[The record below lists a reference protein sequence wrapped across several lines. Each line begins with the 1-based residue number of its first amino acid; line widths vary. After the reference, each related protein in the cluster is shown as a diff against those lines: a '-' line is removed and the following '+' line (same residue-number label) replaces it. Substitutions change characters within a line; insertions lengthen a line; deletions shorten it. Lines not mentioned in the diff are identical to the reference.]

1 MTAHTLMVW
10 GRFRRPVFELPS
22 VLDATGLLDKAF
34 GRAAKATATGPDRIA
49 RARNLAAARVRIAGQ
64 TIESTLRGIV
74 KGFPSLDRL
83 PPFYRELVDILVDAN
98 QLKKHLGAIDWAADR
113 TANMARDYRRRIG
126 KSEGH
131 SIGELR
137 KQAYGRLSS
146 LVEQV
151 GPDLEALT
159 EARRALRRLP
169 EIDPALRTVVVAGYP
184 NVGKSSFVRAVSSG
198 RPKIADYPF
207 TTKRVSIGHFD
218 RGVERFQI
226 LDTPGLL
233 DRPMAKRN
241 AMERQAISA
250 LSHVA
255 DGILFLLDPTETCG
269 YPLDDQR
276 KLLAEIRSLFPAVP
290 LLVLANK
297 ADLGGPRGEGIAVS
311 SLHGSRVTKALDA
324 LLAKLTSR
332 GPGGA
337 PRSAGP

>member
-1 MTAHTLMVW
+1 
-10 GRFRRPVFELPS
+10 
-22 VLDATGLLDKAF
+22 
-34 GRAAKATATGPDRIA
+34 
-49 RARNLAAARVRIAGQ
+49 
-64 TIESTLRGIV
+64 
-74 KGFPSLDRL
+74 
-83 PPFYRELVDILVDAN
+83 
-98 QLKKHLGAIDWAADR
+98 
-113 TANMARDYRRRIG
+113 
-126 KSEGH
+126 
-131 SIGELR
+131 
-137 KQAYGRLSS
+137 
-146 LVEQV
+146 
-151 GPDLEALT
+151 
-159 EARRALRRLP
+159 
-169 EIDPALRTVVVAGYP
+169 VVAGYP

-198 RPKIADYPF
+198 RPRIADYPF

-297 ADLGGPRGEGIAVS
+297 SDLGGPRTEGIAVS
-311 SLHGSRVTKALDA
+311 SLTSRGVTKALDA
-324 LLAKLTSR
+324 LLAKVTNR

-337 PRSAGP
+337 PRSAAP

>member
-1 MTAHTLMVW
+1 MVR

-126 KSEGH
+126 KAEGQ

-207 TTKRVSIGHFD
+207 TTKRVSLGHFD

-226 LDTPGLL
+226 LDTPG
-233 DRPMAKRN
+233 
-241 AMERQAISA
+241 
-250 LSHVA
+250 
-255 DGILFLLDPTETCG
+255 LLDPTETCG

-297 ADLGGPRGEGIAVS
+297 SDLGGPRTEGIAVS
-311 SLHGSRVTKALDA
+311 SLTSRGVTKALDA
-324 LLAKLTSR
+324 LLAKVTNR

-337 PRSAGP
+337 PRSAAP